1 MPIPVSCQCG
11 YQVDAPDQYAG
22 KQVSCPACQNPLQVP
37 LPQQAPVDAMLDEIL
52 SDAGITAVTPG
63 GYRCP
68 NCTASI
74 SGGGIICLECG
85 YNVESG
91 QMMGESEQ
99 IEKKH
104 FGAAVYTNRSYGHD
118 QLDTAAELMEV
129 ELLEKD
135 AEGPTPYWVWL
146 FVFLNVISFGMGLA
160 VFSLTYF
167 ALVDSNT
174 KPATLLI
181 ANYQGTEFSSLAED
195 APRDKYFLVVT
206 EAEITAG
213 PQKSQQ
219 SDDEMGMDFSSKIAP
234 GTYCTI
240 NSTQNDFS
248 QITPLS
254 GQNSTQSGWIPSMA
268 VRPVTEEQ
276 IELLIL
282 NSDMNL
288 SASDRPITDNVDFA
302 FYTGLATYCAVQ
314 FWLGI
319 IYYVVAHIS
328 IALQAVKDEMV
339 HTILA
344 SILPVYN
351 VVWCFMRWRYVGG
364 NGIMA
369 LLGLIMIIGGIVIQ
383 LFVPDLLPTAAGR
396 KD

>member
-1 MPIPVSCQCG
+1 
-11 YQVDAPDQYAG
+11 
-22 KQVSCPACQNPLQVP
+22 
-37 LPQQAPVDAMLDEIL
+37 MLDEML
-52 SDAGITAVTPG
+52 SVAGITAVTPG

-206 EAEITAG
+206 EAEITSG

-219 SDDEMGMDFSSKIAP
+219 SDDEMGMDFSTKIAP

-240 NSTQNDFS
+240 SSTQNDFS

-276 IELLIL
+276 IGLLIL

-288 SASDRPITDNVDFA
+288 SSSDRPITDNVDFA

-344 SILPVYN
+344 SVLPVYN

>member
-37 LPQQAPVDAMLDEIL
+37 LPQQAPVDAMLDEML
-52 SDAGITAVTPG
+52 SVAGITAVTPG

-91 QMMGESEQ
+91 QMMGASDQ
-99 IEKKH
+99 DDKTH
-104 FGAAVYTNRSYGHD
+104 FGAAVYTNRSYGHE
-118 QLDTAAELMEV
+118 QLDTAAELMEA

-146 FVFLNVISFGMGLA
+146 FIFLNVISFGMGLA

-206 EAEITAG
+206 EAEITSG

-219 SDDEMGMDFSSKIAP
+219 SDDEMGMDFSTKIAP

-240 NSTQNDFS
+240 SSTQNDFS

-288 SASDRPITDNVDFA
+288 SSSDRPITDNVDFA

>member
-37 LPQQAPVDAMLDEIL
+37 RPQQAPGNAMLNEML
-52 SDAGITAVTPG
+52 GDAGITAVTPG

-74 SGGGIICLECG
+74 PSGGIICLECG
-85 YNVESG
+85 YNIESN

-99 IEKKH
+99 IEKKR
-104 FGAAVYTNRSYGHD
+104 FGAAVYTDRSYGHE
-118 QLDTAAELMEV
+118 QLDAAAESMEV
-129 ELLEKD
+129 ELLGRD

-167 ALVDSNT
+167 SLVGSTN
-174 KPATLLI
+174 KPASLEI
-181 ANYQGTEFSSLAED
+181 ATYQGNAFSSLSED
-195 APRDKYFLVVT
+195 APRDIYFLVVT
-206 EAEITAG
+206 EAIITNT
-213 PQKSQQ
+213 PEKTKKSTN
-219 SDDEMGMDFSSKIAP
+219 EGMDFSQKILP
-234 GTYCTI
+234 GTYCTV
-240 NSTQNDFS
+240 NSTQNGFS
-248 QITPLS
+248 LITPLQ
-254 GQNSTQSGWIPSMA
+254 GQEGAKGWIPSMA
-268 VRPVTEEQ
+268 VRSVLSDQ

-282 NSDMNL
+282 
-288 SASDRPITDNVDFA
+288 ASDTNKSAPNVLITDNVDFA
-302 FYTGLATYCAVQ
+302 FYTGLGTYCAVQ

-319 IYYVVAHIS
+319 IYYLIAHIS
-328 IALQAVKDEMV
+328 IALQAVKDQMV

-344 SILPVYN
+344 SVLPIYN
-351 VVWCFMRWRYVGG
+351 VVWCFMRWKYVGG

-369 LLGLIMIIGGIVIQ
+369 LLGLIMIIGGIVVQ
-383 LFVPDLLPTAAGR
+383 LVVPDLLPTVAGSSV
-396 KD
+396 